1 MAAGGSTKPA
11 RGAPAQAVSAD
22 GRRPTKRRRPAPAE
36 GDGGDED
43 TDPRS
48 QIIAAA
54 KACFADHGYN
64 NTTNKMIAAA
74 AGVVPGL
81 IYYYFDSKEQLFI
94 SVFEHMYQRRDE
106 RLADFDFTEHSLR
119 ENLARML
126 DDSMHLAL
134 DDSSFVEV
142 FELSGR
148 EVSRNPALAEAW
160 EAHWQRVVHVWSRI
174 VDAAVQRGEV
184 APSHRDGLVDVLVA
198 WFGGFLTV
206 GVASAARRCPH
217 QRDLRGVPTHG
228 RHLRGPRAPDGR
240 AAAGTHERSRWR
252 WRSGRSPAHRP

>member
-1 MAAGGSTKPA
+1 MAAGGSTTPA
-11 RGAPAQAVSAD
+11 RGASTAAGAPD
-22 GRRPTKRRRPAPAE
+22 GRRPAKRRRPALAD
-36 GDGGDED
+36 GDGGGED

-64 NTTNKMIAAA
+64 NTTNKMIASA

-198 WFGGFLTV
+198 WFGGFLTWV
-206 GVASAARRCPH
+206 SRQQPAGARISATSEEFLRMVDTYVA
-217 QRDLRGVPTHG
+217 
-228 RHLRGPRAPDGR
+228 
-240 AAAGTHERSRWR
+240 HELT
-252 WRSGRSPAHRP
+252 

>member
-1 MAAGGSTKPA
+1 MATAGA
-11 RGAPAQAVSAD
+11 RT
-22 GRRPTKRRRPAPAE
+22 PTRAL
-36 GDGGDED
+36 
-43 TDPRS
+43 

-126 DDSMHLAL
+126 DDSVHLAL

-148 EVSRNPALAEAW
+148 EVSRNPALAKAW
-160 EAHWQRVVHVWSRI
+160 EAHWQRVVHVWSRSSTL
-174 VDAAVQRGEV
+174 R
-184 APSHRDGLVDVLVA
+184 S
-198 WFGGFLTV
+198 
-206 GVASAARRCPH
+206 SAARWR
-217 QRDLRGVPTHG
+217 RRIVTGWSTSSWRGS
-228 RHLRGPRAPDGR
+228 
-240 AAAGTHERSRWR
+240 AAS
-252 WRSGRSPAHRP
+252 